1 MLGAGFGGLEITAI
15 LSDRIGENLDLTLI
29 DKNESFY
36 FGYSKLDLMFG
47 LKTAASVRHSYSRI
61 RKQGVQFRQETIT
74 SIDPLNSQVT
84 THNGT
89 KEADVMV
96 VALGADYN
104 ISATPG
110 LSEGGY
116 EFYSF
121 EGAEKVREILPAF
134 KEGHAIVGVCSF
146 PFQGPPA
153 PAETALL
160 LPDYLVRNGVR
171 KNCRIS
177 LVVPF
182 ELPIPPSYGTSKALL
197 KSFSEKDIN
206 YIPEMMVGSLDAQ
219 RGIAELDDG
228 RELTFDLF
236 LGIPEHCVP
245 AVLEQSG
252 LIDDEWIPVDKH
264 SMLTSFPN
272 VYAIGDV
279 AAAGVPKSGQFAVG
293 AARSAAESI
302 IASYEGHEF
311 TAEYNGKGS
320 CYVEFGEG
328 MVGRADVD
336 FFSKSR
342 PTGIHRGVSTMLA
355 DEKKALE
362 KNNKAFWFGK
372 LE

>member
-15 LSDRIGENLDLTLI
+15 LSQRIGENLDLTLI

-61 RKQGVQFRQETIT
+61 MKQGVQFRQETIT
-74 SIDPLNSQVT
+74 SIDPLNRQVT

-89 KEADVMV
+89 YEADILV

-121 EGAEKVREILPAF
+121 EGAEKVRDILPAF

-146 PFQGPPA
+146 PFKCPPA

-160 LPDYLVRNGVR
+160 LHDYLVRNGVR

-302 IASYEGHEF
+302 IAAHDGHEF
-311 TAEYNGKGS
+311 TAEYNGRGS